1 MMTTF
6 TINSPEIEEKYTAD
20 EIKSKFLFFI
30 QSELKEENIDLYEVS
45 VLPDNVLET
54 YNDFENISFVKR

>member
-1 MMTTF
+1 MTTF
-6 TINSPEIEEKYTAD
+6 TISNPEIEEKYTAD

-30 QSELKEENIDLYEVS
+30 QSELKEESIDLYEVS

-54 YNDFENISFVKR
+54 YNDFKNISFVKR